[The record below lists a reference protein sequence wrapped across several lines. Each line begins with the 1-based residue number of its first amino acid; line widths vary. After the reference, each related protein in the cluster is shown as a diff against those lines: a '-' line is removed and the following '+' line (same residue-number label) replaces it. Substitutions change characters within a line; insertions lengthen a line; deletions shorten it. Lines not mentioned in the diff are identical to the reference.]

1 MNGLI
6 PKEVHMNTYVYRAY
20 GNLYINLTNKCS
32 NSCDFCIR
40 NGHDGIEN
48 QPLWLE
54 KEPTAEDVIRDIPED
69 LSPYKS
75 VVFCGFGEPT
85 ERLDVML
92 EVAKYL
98 KGRGAV
104 TRLNTNGQSDR
115 INGKPTAPLM
125 KGLID
130 YINVSLNASTKE
142 KYQAICHSVF
152 GEEAFDIMLAFAV
165 SAKENGIKVNF
176 SVVDVIGKEEIEAC
190 RKLCDGLGIPLRVRE
205 FE

>member
-1 MNGLI
+1 
-6 PKEVHMNTYVYRAY
+6 MNTYVYKAY

-40 NGHDGIEN
+40 NGHDGIED
-48 QPLWLE
+48 QPLWLD
-54 KEPTAEDVIRDIPED
+54 KEPTAEDVIKALPQDF
-69 LSPYKS
+69 SPFKS

-92 EVAKYL
+92 EVAKFL
-98 KGRGAV
+98 KSKGV
-104 TRLNTNGQSDR
+104 ITRLNTNGQSDR

-130 YINVSLNASTKE
+130 YINVSLNASDKE
-142 KYQAICHSVF
+142 KYQAICHSQF
-152 GEEAFDIMLAFAV
+152 GDQAFDDMLAFAV

-176 SVVDVIGKEEIEAC
+176 SVVDVIGEEEIEAC
-190 RKLCDGLGIPLRVRE
+190 RKVCDKLGIPLRVRA

>member
-1 MNGLI
+1 
-6 PKEVHMNTYVYRAY
+6 MNTYVYKAY

-40 NGHDGIEN
+40 NGHDGIED
-48 QPLWLE
+48 QPLWLD
-54 KEPTAEDVIRDIPED
+54 KEPTAEDVIKALPQDF
-69 LSPYKS
+69 SSFKS

-92 EVAKYL
+92 EVAKFL
-98 KGRGAV
+98 KSKGV
-104 TRLNTNGQSDR
+104 ITRLNTNGQSDR

-130 YINVSLNASTKE
+130 YINVSLNASDKE
-142 KYQAICHSVF
+142 KYQAICHSQF
-152 GEEAFDIMLAFAV
+152 GDQAFDDMLAFAV

-176 SVVDVIGKEEIEAC
+176 SVVDVIGEEEIEAC
-190 RKLCDGLGIPLRVRE
+190 RKVCDKLGIPLRVRA